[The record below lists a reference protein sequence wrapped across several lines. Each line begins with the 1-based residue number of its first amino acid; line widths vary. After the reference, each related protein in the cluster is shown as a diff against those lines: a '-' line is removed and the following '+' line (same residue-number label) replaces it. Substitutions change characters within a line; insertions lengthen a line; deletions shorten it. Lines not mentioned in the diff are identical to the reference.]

1 MAVKIAKD
9 LSLAAWEKFIA
20 AHPEA
25 NFLQSW
31 WWGEFNEQIG
41 RSVYRL
47 GYEKSGKLVG
57 VMLAVVEPARR
68 GRYLTVAGGPII
80 DWRDESTVAAWVDSL
95 KDLARR
101 ERCVFVRV
109 RPQLLADTFS
119 RELFARQGFRSAPM
133 HLSAE
138 LTSQLQLDR
147 SEEDLLA
154 NMRQQTRYEIRRAQK
169 IGIEV
174 IATKDRAELH
184 DFYKLQLETAQ
195 RQGFVPFSEKFLTT
209 QFAVFAQADSALLY
223 TASYEGNVLAQ
234 AFVIFYGEEAAYHYG
249 VSTLDGRK
257 YPGAYLIQWEAIR
270 EAKRRN
276 MSRYNF
282 WGVAPHG
289 ETQHRFHGVSVFKRG
304 FGGEDVEYLHAQ
316 DLVIAP
322 ARYGASW
329 SIEQIRK
336 RLRRV

>member
-1 MAVKIAKD
+1 MR
-9 LSLAAWEKFIA
+9 F
-20 AHPEA
+20 
-25 NFLQSW
+25 
-31 WWGEFNEQIG
+31 
-41 RSVYRL
+41 
-47 GYEKSGKLVG
+47 G
-57 VMLAVVEPARR
+57 VP
-68 GRYLTVAGGPII
+68 
-80 DWRDESTVAAWVDSL
+80 
-95 KDLARR
+95 K
-101 ERCVFVRV
+101 
-109 RPQLLADTFS
+109 
-119 RELFARQGFRSAPM
+119 
-133 HLSAE
+133 
-138 LTSQLQLDR
+138 
-147 SEEDLLA
+147 
-154 NMRQQTRYEIRRAQK
+154 K

-174 IATKDRAELH
+174 IATKDSAALH

-209 QFAVFAQADSALLY
+209 QFTVFAQADSALLY
-223 TASYEGNVLAQ
+223 TASYEGKVLAQ

-289 ETQHRFHGVSVFKRG
+289 VTQHRFHGVSVFKRG